1 MGEHVLVL
9 NCGSSS
15 IKYQLVDVADG
26 TVPARGLAERI
37 GEASGRLR
45 HSGPGQEINKE
56 DRIADHEAGLA
67 AILAAFEQT
76 GPPLTSARLAAVG
89 HRVVHGGAKFADP
102 VLITDEVIDAIDR
115 LTALAPLHNPA
126 NLAGI
131 RVAQAAL
138 PDTPQ
143 VAVFDTAFHQ
153 TLPRHA
159 YTYAI
164 PARWRTE
171 HGVRRYG
178 FHGTSVAYVSREAA
192 GLLGR
197 DLADC
202 NLIVLHLGNGASAT
216 AVAAGHSV
224 DTSMGLTPLE
234 GLVMGTRS
242 GDVDPAV
249 VAHLRRVADLAA
261 DDVDQQLNRA
271 SGLTGLAGVNDM
283 REIHRRTEAGED
295 DARLALDVY
304 CYRIR
309 KYVGAYYAV
318 LGRVDGIVFTAG
330 VGENNPD
337 LRARSLHGLQRLGIE
352 IDPVRNASP
361 ECLARIVSTDGSD
374 VAVLVVPTNEELE
387 IARQSLAVVG
397 GASTRSS

>member
-1 MGEHVLVL
+1 MAEHVLVL

-15 IKYQLVDVADG
+15 IKYQLVDVAG
-26 TVPARGLAERI
+26 GIVPARGLAERI
-37 GEASGRLR
+37 GEATGRLLHR
-45 HSGPGQEINKE
+45 GPGQEISKDE
-56 DRIADHEAGLA
+56 PIADHDAGLRG
-67 AILAAFEQT
+67 ILAAFEET
-76 GPPLTSARLAAVG
+76 GPPLTGTMLAAVG
-89 HRVVHGGAKFADP
+89 HRVVHGGDRFADP
-102 VLITDEVIDAIDR
+102 VLITDEVVDAIDR

-164 PARWRTE
+164 PPAWRTE

-178 FHGTSVAYVSREAA
+178 FHGTSVAYVTQEAA
-192 GLLGR
+192 TLLGR
-197 DLADC
+197 DVGDC

-216 AVAAGHSV
+216 AVARGHSV

-261 DDVDQQLNRA
+261 ADVDRQLNRA
-271 SGLTGLAGVNDM
+271 SGLTGLAGVNDV
-283 REIHRRTEAGED
+283 REIHRRAEAGED
-295 DARLALDVY
+295 DARLALEVY

-337 LRARSLHGLQRLGIE
+337 VRAHSLSGLERLGIE
-352 IDPVRNASP
+352 LDPVRNASTDRS
-361 ECLARIVSTDGSD
+361 ARVVSTNGAD
-374 VAVLVVPTNEELE
+374 VTVLVVPTNEELE
-387 IARQSLAVVG
+387 IARQSLAVVS
-397 GASTRSS
+397 AAAVQD

>member
-37 GEASGRLR
+37 GEPTGRLR
-45 HSGPGQEINKE
+45 HNGPGQEINKE
-56 DRIADHEAGLA
+56 ERIADHEAGLG

-76 GPPLTSARLAAVG
+76 GPRLIGARLAAVG
-89 HRVVHGGAKFADP
+89 HRVVHGGDQFADP
-102 VLITDEVIDAIDR
+102 VLITDEVVDTIDR

-178 FHGTSVAYVSREAA
+178 FHGTSVAFVSREAA

-202 NLIVLHLGNGASAT
+202 NLVVLHLGNGASAT

-249 VAHLRRVADLAA
+249 VAHLRRVADLSA

-283 REIHRRTEAGED
+283 REIYRRVEAGAD
-295 DARLALDVY
+295 DAMLAREVY

-330 VGENNPD
+330 VGENNAD

-352 IDPVRNASP
+352 IDPIRNASP
-361 ECLARIVSTDGSD
+361 EHSARIVSTDGSA

-387 IARQSLAVVG
+387 IARQSLAVVT
-397 GASTRSS
+397 ATADHS

>member
-1 MGEHVLVL
+1 MSQMITTALTING
-9 NCGSSS
+9 
-15 IKYQLVDVADG
+15 K
-26 TVPARGLAERI
+26 
-37 GEASGRLR
+37 R
-45 HSGPGQEINKE
+45 HSV
-56 DRIADHEAGLA
+56 
-67 AILAAFEQT
+67 T
-76 GPPLTSARLAAVG
+76 
-89 HRVVHGGAKFADP
+89 
-102 VLITDEVIDAIDR
+102 
-115 LTALAPLHNPA
+115 
-126 NLAGI
+126 
-131 RVAQAAL
+131 AL

-164 PARWRTE
+164 PAWWRTE

-178 FHGTSVAYVSREAA
+178 FHGTSVAYVSWEAA
-192 GLLGR
+192 ALLGR
-197 DLADC
+197 DPADC
-202 NLIVLHLGNGASAT
+202 NLVVLHLGNGASAT

-249 VAHLRRVADLAA
+249 VAHLRRVADLSA

-283 REIHRRTEAGED
+283 REIYGRAEAGED
-295 DARLALDVY
+295 AARLALDVY

-337 LRARSLHGLQRLGIE
+337 LRARTLHGLQRMGIE
-352 IDPVRNASP
+352 IDPIRNASP
-361 ECLARIVSTDGSD
+361 ERSARIVSTDGSA

-387 IARQSLAVVG
+387 IARQSLAVVTAT
-397 GASTRSS
+397 ASHS

>member
-26 TVPARGLAERI
+26 TVPAHGLAERI
-37 GEASGRLR
+37 GEPTGRLR
-45 HSGPGQEINKE
+45 HNGPGQEINEKQ
-56 DRIADHEAGLA
+56 RIADHEAGLG

-76 GPPLTSARLAAVG
+76 GPPLGGARLAAVG
-89 HRVVHGGAKFADP
+89 HRVVHGGAEFADP
-102 VLITDEVIDAIDR
+102 VIITDEVVDAIDR

-131 RVAQAAL
+131 RVAQVAL

-178 FHGTSVAYVSREAA
+178 FHGTSVAFVSRQAA

-197 DLADC
+197 DPAEC

-249 VAHLRRVADLAA
+249 VAHLRRVAGLAA

-283 REIHRRTEAGED
+283 REIYRHAEAGAD
-295 DARLALDVY
+295 DAMLAREVY

-337 LRARSLHGLQRLGIE
+337 LRARSLHGLQRLGIQ
-352 IDPVRNASP
+352 IDPIRNASP
-361 ECLARIVSTDGSD
+361 ERSARIVSADGSA

-387 IARQSLAVVG
+387 IARQSLAVVK
-397 GASTRSS
+397 ATADHS